1 MSKILILLI
10 IIFSALL
17 YSKIHYSGENVKI
30 ADDTGRSFE
39 IYRDLKGIPH
49 IFSHKIEDTMFGLG
63 YAEG

>member
-10 IIFSALL
+10 VVFSTLL
-17 YSKIHYSGENVKI
+17 YSKIHYAGEKVKI

-49 IFSHKIEDTMFGLG
+49 IFSQKI
-63 YAEG
+63 